1 VPIECMLR
9 RIYLKAR
16 QNRFFLSSNVLER
29 DNMECEDKYELE
41 CTGSA
46 CHSCG

>member
-9 RIYLKAR
+9 HIYLKAR

-29 DNMECEDKYELE
+29 DNMDCEDKYELE

-46 CHSCG
+46 CHLCG